1 MIRALISDLGNVLL
15 HFDHRLITRRLE
27 KHFPEAR
34 READGEQQLWPLIRA
49 FESGSIDA
57 DAFLA
62 HAKETLGL
70 SHALTEAEFRI
81 LWADIF
87 WPNQELIDLL
97 AGLRDRLTL
106 VMLSNTNPVHIE
118 FARARFP
125 ELFSLFRG
133 TVFSFETGSRKPD
146 PAIFREAL
154 RVAGASPEETLYF
167 DDVAEYADAA
177 SALGMHGYQYVSIDS
192 ARDVLRI
199 YDVLPR

>member
-15 HFDHRLITRRLE
+15 HFDHTLITRRLE
-27 KHFPEAR
+27 KHFPGARKEA
-34 READGEQQLWPLIRA
+34 EAGQQLWPLMRA
-49 FESGSIDA
+49 FESGSIGT

-62 HAKETLGL
+62 QVKETLGL
-70 SHALTEAEFRI
+70 SHSLTEAEFRI

-87 WPNQELIDLL
+87 WPNRELIDLL
-97 AGLRDRLTL
+97 TGLKNRLTL

-118 FARARFP
+118 FARERFP
-125 ELFSLFRG
+125 DLFSLFRG
-133 TVFSFETGSRKPD
+133 AVFSYETGSRKPD

-154 RVAGASPEETLYF
+154 RVAGASAEETLYF

-177 SALGMHGYQYVSIDS
+177 SALGMHGYQYVSIDG
-192 ARDVLRI
+192 ARDVLRM